1 MEIPLI
7 TESSCNGYTI
17 RAIVADPQWKE
28 NCYLVTC
35 EATGAQALI
44 DPGDNAPLLASL
56 VEECGSRRLEYL
68 LLTHGHFDHIGA
80 AVALCKQF
88 AVECMIHEADH
99 RLLRQ
104 ASMYAIR
111 YSNRLV
117 AAPRSCVTLSGE
129 RHLPFGTGSIT
140 VLHTPGHTAG
150 SVCYVCDGFVFTG
163 DTLLVNYAGRTDQPG
178 GDESTI
184 VASIGKLLET
194 LPEETVIF
202 PGHGKTWTVAAARSW
217 WREHGAEP
225 PKHDSFIH

>member
-7 TESSCNGYTI
+7 TELSCNGYTI
-17 RAIVADPQWKE
+17 RTIVADPQWKE

-35 EATGAQALI
+35 EASGAQALI

-56 VEECGSRRLEYL
+56 IECHGSRRLDYL

-80 AVALCKQF
+80 AGALCKQF
-88 AVECMIHEADH
+88 AIECMIHEGDH

-117 AAPRSCVTLSGE
+117 SVPRSCVTFSSDQQ
-129 RHLPFGTGSIT
+129 LPFGTGGIS

-150 SVCYVCDGFVFTG
+150 SVCFLGDGFVFTG

-178 GDESTI
+178 GDESAI
-184 VASIGKLLET
+184 SASIGKLLET

-202 PGHGKTWTVAAARSW
+202 PGHGKTWTIAAARSW
-217 WREHGAEP
+217 WRENGAEL